1 MLSYFISLMGGGAV
15 QSTTQASSSSG
26 SSLGNVLPMILVFAA
41 LILLMIIPQRKKDKQ
56 KKNMLS
62 SIKKGD
68 KVETIGG
75 IRGTVVAVKETSVI
89 IKVDSDARIEFAK
102 GAIAEVLIAK
112 PSAQSSKNAKSV
124 NKDDVNISVKPHR
137 KGEEMHDE
145 KHEEKEEVNTESATE
160 VKPEENEKKGNE

>member
-15 QSTTQASSSSG
+15 QSSTQTSASGG
-26 SSLGNVLPMILVFAA
+26 SSLGSLLPMILVFAA

-102 GAIAEVLIAK
+102 GAIAEVLNAK

-137 KGEEMHDE
+137 KGEEMHEE
-145 KHEEKEEVNTESATE
+145 KHEEKEDKTESATE

>member
-15 QSTTQASSSSG
+15 QSSTQASSSG
-26 SSLGNVLPMILVFAA
+26 SSWGSLLPMILIFAA

-102 GAIAEVLIAK
+102 GAIAEVLNAK

-145 KHEEKEEVNTESATE
+145 KHEEKEVNTESATE

>member
-15 QSTTQASSSSG
+15 QSSTQTSASGG
-26 SSLGNVLPMILVFAA
+26 SLFGGLLPMILVFAA

-102 GAIAEVLIAK
+102 GAIAEVLNAK

-145 KHEEKEEVNTESATE
+145 KHEEKEDKTESATE

>member
-1 MLSYFISLMGGGAV
+1 MLSYFISLMGGGVV
-15 QSTTQASSSSG
+15 QSTTQDSSSSG
-26 SSLGNVLPMILVFAA
+26 SFFGNLLPMILVFAA

-102 GAIAEVLIAK
+102 GAIAEVLNAK

-137 KGEEMHDE
+137 KGEEVHED
-145 KHEEKEEVNTESATE
+145 KHEEKEDKTESATE
-160 VKPEENEKKGNE
+160 VKPEESEKKGNE

>member
-15 QSTTQASSSSG
+15 QSSTQASSSG
-26 SSLGNVLPMILVFAA
+26 SSLGSLLPMILIFAA

-102 GAIAEVLIAK
+102 GAIAEVLNAK
-112 PSAQSSKNAKSV
+112 PSTQSSKNAKSV

-137 KGEEMHDE
+137 KGEEVHDE
-145 KHEEKEEVNTESATE
+145 KHEEKEVNTESATE

>member
-15 QSTTQASSSSG
+15 QSSTQASSSG
-26 SSLGNVLPMILVFAA
+26 SSLGSLLPMILIFAA

-102 GAIAEVLIAK
+102 GAIAEVLNAK
-112 PSAQSSKNAKSV
+112 PSTQSSKNAKSV

-145 KHEEKEEVNTESATE
+145 KHEEKEVNTESVNTE
-160 VKPEENEKKGNE
+160 VKTEENEKKGNE

>member
-15 QSTTQASSSSG
+15 QSSTQASSSG
-26 SSLGNVLPMILVFAA
+26 SSLGSLLPMILIFAA

-102 GAIAEVLIAK
+102 GAIAEVLNAK

-145 KHEEKEEVNTESATE
+145 KHEEKEDKTESATE

>member
-15 QSTTQASSSSG
+15 QSSTQASSSG
-26 SSLGNVLPMILVFAA
+26 SSLGSLLPMILIFAA

-102 GAIAEVLIAK
+102 GAIAEVLNAK
-112 PSAQSSKNAKSV
+112 PSTQSSKNAKSV

-145 KHEEKEEVNTESATE
+145 KHEEKEVNTESATE